1 MVIYPGPRGI
11 IGASRSKIVLYYG
24 KTVAPNAV
32 TPGLTTALTGPGR
45 GGGVSPHT
53 HSIIFVMYNAHTHMQ
68 SVSKLI
74 NH

>member
-24 KTVAPNAV
+24 KTVAPNALL
-32 TPGLTTALTGPGR
+32 PRASLRLSLALAVVV
-45 GGGVSPHT
+45 VSHLIPIQSYLSCTMH
-53 HSIIFVMYNAHTHMQ
+53 IHMP